1 MRTQDHPVQ
10 PADRSNGDSLLA
22 QRFVTALAA
31 KDATALQELFCSQVD
46 FRALTPGR
54 SWEAATAE
62 SVVGDVIFG
71 AWFEPSDVIERIESI
86 ESGVI
91 GSRRRIGYRL
101 QVSNPDGAFTVEQ
114 QAYVDL
120 DGGKISWLRLV
131 CSGFV
136 PVMDSGHH

>member
-1 MRTQDHPVQ
+1 MRTQDHPVHR
-10 PADRSNGDSLLA
+10 ADSDPETGDIA
-22 QRFVTALAA
+22 QHFVAALAA
-31 KDATALQELFCSQVD
+31 KDAVALQAMFGSEVD

-62 SVVGDVIFG
+62 SAVRDVIFG
-71 AWFEPSDVIERIESI
+71 AWFEPGDVVDRIESV
-86 ESGVI
+86 ETSVI

-101 QVSNPDGAFTVEQ
+101 QVSNSDGRFTVEQ

-120 DGGKISWLRLV
+120 RDGKITWLRLL

-136 PVMDSGHH
+136 PAADDHRQ